1 MDTTNIFLGEKL
13 RLTEIHPKTDA
24 ETEADWMQDMAYVN
38 LRKQM
43 PARPLSVTAL
53 CKDLEEKLKESDEGR
68 STFYYAIRERDD
80 ESSLVGFMYV
90 VDIEWKNGQGFL
102 QLLFKDEATTH
113 MSMPESLQL
122 ALRYVFDELSLVHIC
137 MEVLDYAEAAI
148 TVIENAGFQQEARLR
163 EIAYHAGAYHDHLIY
178 GLLAEEWR
186 QTREDQ
192 A

>member
-1 MDTTNIFLGEKL
+1 MDNTNIFLGEKL

-43 PARPLSVTAL
+43 PARPLSVMEL
-53 CKDLEEKLKESDEGR
+53 RKDLEGKLKESDEGR
-68 STFYYAIRERDD
+68 RTFYYAIREKDN

-102 QLLFKDEATTH
+102 KLLFKDEATTQ

-122 ALRYVFDELSLVHIC
+122 ALRYVFGELSLVHIC
-137 MEVLDYAEAAI
+137 MEVQDYAGAAI
-148 TVIENAGFQQEARLR
+148 TVIENAGFTLEARLR
-163 EIAYHAGAYHDHLIY
+163 EIAYHEGAYHDRYIY

-186 QTREDQ
+186 QVWENQ

>member
-1 MDTTNIFLGEKL
+1 
-13 RLTEIHPKTDA
+13 
-24 ETEADWMQDMAYVN
+24 
-38 LRKQM
+38 
-43 PARPLSVTAL
+43 
-53 CKDLEEKLKESDEGR
+53 
-68 STFYYAIRERDD
+68 
-80 ESSLVGFMYV
+80 
-90 VDIEWKNGQGFL
+90 
-102 QLLFKDEATTH
+102 
-113 MSMPESLQL
+113 
-122 ALRYVFDELSLVHIC
+122 